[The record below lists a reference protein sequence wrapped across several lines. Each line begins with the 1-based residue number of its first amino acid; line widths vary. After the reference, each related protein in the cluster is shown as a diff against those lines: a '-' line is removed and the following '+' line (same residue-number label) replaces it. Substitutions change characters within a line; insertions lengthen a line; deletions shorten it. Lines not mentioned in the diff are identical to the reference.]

1 LILLDNYTV
10 VTEKVMRELAKLK
23 GYYFTAVV
31 SLLFAVIGFSY
42 NAWRMEVSES
52 NNNVRTASFEVL
64 KALAEL
70 ERNVFAAHY
79 DQDSIK
85 GNPREGWVQVGLIS
99 DLSVLID
106 PKVESK
112 ANALKT
118 QWGQN
123 WEMLPTTESSAT
135 TVVAAIDE
143 VRVEIKDVL
152 SSLQ

>member
-1 LILLDNYTV
+1 
-10 VTEKVMRELAKLK
+10 
-23 GYYFTAVV
+23 
-31 SLLFAVIGFSY
+31 
-42 NAWRMEVSES
+42 
-52 NNNVRTASFEVL
+52 VL

-79 DQDSIK
+79 DQDPVR
-85 GNPREGWVQVGLIS
+85 GTPREGWVQVGLIS

-118 QWGQN
+118 QWGLN